1 MESDMHYA
9 CSVARGFM
17 MGRTILLFNTT
28 NSSLFG
34 AHFFFF
40 LFLRKIIK
48 VKHSSSTKRVL
59 IFNQKKYIYVEF
71 FSHVKAMKIR

>member
-1 MESDMHYA
+1 MESDLHYA

-17 MGRTILLFNTT
+17 MERTILLFNAT

-40 LFLRKIIK
+40 SFSKENNKSEALFFDKEG
-48 VKHSSSTKRVL
+48 
-59 IFNQKKYIYVEF
+59 FNFQ
-71 FSHVKAMKIR
+71 